1 MNFKK
6 WAKSIKTAGYS
17 GARTVDHI
25 IMEFR
30 KLFIEHLFDFLV
42 AQINSKPNQD
52 LEDVIHLQ
60 LTSIKSGY
68 C

>member
-1 MNFKK
+1 M
-6 WAKSIKTAGYS
+6 
-17 GARTVDHI
+17 RTVDHI
-25 IMEFR
+25 LMEFR
-30 KLFIEHLFDFLV
+30 QLFIEHLFDFLV

>member
-17 GARTVDHI
+17 GAHI

-30 KLFIEHLFDFLV
+30 QLFIEDLFDFLV
-42 AQINSKPNQD
+42 EQINSKPNQD